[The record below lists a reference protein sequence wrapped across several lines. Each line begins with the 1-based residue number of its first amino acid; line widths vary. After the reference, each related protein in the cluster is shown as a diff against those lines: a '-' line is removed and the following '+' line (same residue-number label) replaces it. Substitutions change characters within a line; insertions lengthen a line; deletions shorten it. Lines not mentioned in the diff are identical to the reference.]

1 MKIYTKTGDDGTTGL
16 IGGVR
21 VKKSDAQIEAYGT
34 VDELNSHLGLL
45 RDTFLNS
52 ETQGQLTIIQNQ
64 LFVIGSHL
72 ATAEKGT
79 KMALPE
85 LESNAINQLEQWCG
99 PCRKE
104 NPNVVKTYNKYKD
117 DGFTIVSVSLDT
129 DKQKWLG
136 AIQADG
142 LIWPNHVSDLGGWN
156 SKVSKKYN
164 VSSIP
169 FTVLLDKEGNIVQTN
184 LRGPALENKL
194 AEIFGH

>member
-1 MKIYTKTGDDGTTGL
+1 MVIEITDSNFND
-16 IGGVR
+16 IVI
-21 VKKSDAQIEAYGT
+21 KSDKELVM
-34 VDELNSHLGLL
+34 VDFWAS
-45 RDTFLNS
+45 
-52 ETQGQLTIIQNQ
+52 
-64 LFVIGSHL
+64 
-72 ATAEKGT
+72 
-79 KMALPE
+79 
-85 LESNAINQLEQWCG
+85 WCG

-117 DGFTIVSVSLDT
+117 EGFTIVSVSLDT

-169 FTVLLDKEGNIVQTN
+169 FTVLIDKEGNIIQTN

>member
-1 MKIYTKTGDDGTTGL
+1 ML
-16 IGGVR
+16 IDFWA
-21 VKKSDAQIEAYGT
+21 S
-34 VDELNSHLGLL
+34 
-45 RDTFLNS
+45 
-52 ETQGQLTIIQNQ
+52 
-64 LFVIGSHL
+64 
-72 ATAEKGT
+72 
-79 KMALPE
+79 
-85 LESNAINQLEQWCG
+85 WCG

-117 DGFTIVSVSLDT
+117 DGFTILSISLDT
-129 DKQKWLG
+129 DQQKWLG

-156 SKVSKKYN
+156 SKVSRQYN

-169 FTVLLDKEGNIVQTN
+169 FTMLIDAEGNIVQTN